1 MRKTQLSQQHFS
13 HISNTLSARLCS
25 PPEKSLSAGDPL
37 SGQLLRCS
45 AFAPPA
51 LSLLSTRPP
60 LSLRRKTPLSHKYR
74 PTLTVVLSDSCGEK
88 GKQIKTLKSIEHHYI
103 GNKSRIY
110 MNP

>member
-51 LSLLSTRPP
+51 LSLLSSRPP
-60 LSLRRKTPLSHKYR
+60 LSLRRKTPLSLKFR

-88 GKQIKTLKSIEHHYI
+88 GKQIKTLKSKEHHYI
-103 GNKSRIY
+103 
-110 MNP
+110 

>member
-1 MRKTQLSQQHFS
+1 MRKTQLSKQHFS

-45 AFAPPA
+45 AFAPPGA
-51 LSLLSTRPP
+51 QSSLHQTTSLSPPETP
-60 LSLRRKTPLSHKYR
+60 LSLKFR

-88 GKQIKTLKSIEHHYI
+88 GKQIKTLKSIEHHYV
-103 GNKSRIY
+103 
-110 MNP
+110 

>member
-25 PPEKSLSAGDPL
+25 PHEKALSAGVPL

-60 LSLRRKTPLSHKYR
+60 LSLRRKTPLSLKFR
-74 PTLTVVLSDSCGEK
+74 PSLSLSLTVVLSDSCGEK
-88 GKQIKTLKSIEHHYI
+88 GKQIKTLKSKEHHYI
-103 GNKSRIY
+103 
-110 MNP
+110 